1 MKITV
6 SIIALWLCVPVLGQ
20 TSLADYRAAV
30 ADYSWQLKIA
40 ASKSD
45 AAAETAGQA
54 RTGYLPRLAMDG
66 SFTATVRHFDGVE
79 RWTFSLLPQLV
90 QTVYGGGAV
99 RAAARQAEL
108 GYGIALCDEE
118 FSRLDVRYAAD
129 YAYWNLSAVELYAA
143 SMRQYVAIIRSLKEV
158 VGRRFSEGY
167 IAKGDVLMIDAR
179 LSEAEYS
186 LVSAEQSYEVALHN
200 FNILRG
206 TDAALGVQLAQ
217 GIRDSLPMPGRV
229 VAAEALE
236 RDRSL
241 SMSPMLMRD
250 MDKAVAR
257 IQRAISQGE
266 TIAVFGDY
274 DVDGITSTV
283 LLMDYLKS
291 CGVRCLRHIPRRI
304 EEGYGLSKEAIQG
317 LRDQGATL
325 MITVDCGITGN
336 EEVDFAASI
345 GLDVVITDHHECKEE
360 LPRALAVVDPHRSDC
375 PYPFKHLAGVGVALK
390 LVLALGGESRE
401 DALFARYC
409 TLAAIGTI
417 ADVMRMEGE
426 NRTIAFCG
434 LEALP
439 HTDFVGVHALL
450 KEAGLLGKP
459 ITSVQIG
466 FVLAPRINAAGRM
479 GAADLAADL
488 LETDDPAR
496 AEELAKALCDLNR
509 ERQAVEQ
516 AICADATEKIER
528 LRAEDRS
535 ALVLSSE
542 DWHQG
547 VVGIVASRLS
557 EKYACPS
564 FMIHL
569 KDGVGKGSCRSYGG
583 FNLFSALESC
593 ADLLEGFGGHELA
606 AGFTISEENID
617 AFRARMNRYVRSA
630 SGGERAVSCLD
641 VDAPISCPG
650 EVTLAE
656 VEQLDQLEPYGA
668 GNPRPVFAL
677 LGATVDVLQPVGQG
691 KHLKLRL
698 SKGTCRFDAI
708 FFSMTEETC
717 GVAAG
722 MRVDAA
728 FYLQANTFRGN
739 TTLQLQLI
747 DIRPSLTPSRHEAA
761 DLDLLHRL
769 VAGEGLTGQERA
781 RLQASRSQFAAFW
794 TVLERQL
801 RRGKAEEEML
811 PFLRRL
817 SALSGGCE
825 SFLRAGLALAVFQE
839 RGLIALSVQGDQ
851 VTLSLNPIQGKVDL
865 FACPY
870 LSRLR
875 EDAAG
880 KSGGVVS

>member
-1 MKITV
+1 MKYQKWHIGTA
-6 SIIALWLCVPVLGQ
+6 SEQDTALLKEAGYP
-20 TSLADYRAAV
+20 SL
-30 ADYSWQLKIA
+30 L
-40 ASKSD
+40 
-45 AAAETAGQA
+45 
-54 RTGYLPRLAMDG
+54 
-66 SFTATVRHFDGVE
+66 ATV
-79 RWTFSLLPQLV
+79 L
-90 QTVYGGGAV
+90 
-99 RAAARQAEL
+99 AAR
-108 GYGIALCDEE
+108 GITT
-118 FSRLDVRYAAD
+118 
-129 YAYWNLSAVELYAA
+129 
-143 SMRQYVAIIRSLKEV
+143 
-158 VGRRFSEGY
+158 
-167 IAKGDVLMIDAR
+167 
-179 LSEAEYS
+179 SEA
-186 LVSAEQSYEVALHN
+186 
-200 FNILRG
+200 
-206 TDAALGVQLAQ
+206 
-217 GIRDSLPMPGRV
+217 
-229 VAAEALE
+229 AAEALE
-236 RDRSL
+236 RETSL
-241 SMSPMLMRD
+241 TISPMLMRD

-257 IQRAISQGE
+257 IQKALANDE

-283 LLMDYLKS
+283 LKN
-291 CGVRCLRHIPRRI
+291 CGAKCLRYIPRRI
-304 EEGYGLSKEAIQG
+304 EDGYGLSKDAIQG
-317 LRDQGATL
+317 LRDKGATL

-336 EEVDFAASI
+336 EEIDFAASI
-345 GLDVVITDHHECKEE
+345 GMDVVVTDHHECKEN
-360 LPRALAVVDPHRSDC
+360 LPRAVAVVDPHRPDDT
-375 PYPFKHLAGVGVALK
+375 YPFKYLAGVGVALK
-390 LVLALGGESRE
+390 LVLALGGPDRE
-401 DALFARYC
+401 NALFARYC

-426 NRTIAFCG
+426 NRTIVSCG
-434 LEALP
+434 LAALN
-439 HTDFVGVHALL
+439 HTDFVGIHALL

-459 ITSVQIG
+459 ITSIQIG
-466 FVLAPRINAAGRM
+466 FVLSPRINAAGRM

-488 LETDDPAR
+488 LQETDPVK
-496 AEELAKALCDLNR
+496 AEELAKQLCDLNR

-516 AICADATEKIER
+516 SICADAIAQIER
-528 LRAEDRS
+528 LRPEERN

-542 DWHQG
+542 EWHQG

-557 EKYACPS
+557 EKYAAPS

-569 KDGVGKGSCRSYGG
+569 KDGSGKGSCRSYGG

-593 ADLLEGFGGHELA
+593 SDLLDGFGGHELA
-606 AGFTISEENID
+606 AGFTIPEENID
-617 AFRARMNRYVRSA
+617 TFRQRMNRFVKAA
-630 SGGERAVSCLD
+630 SGGERAVSCLE
-641 VDAPISCPG
+641 VDAAISNPADM
-650 EVTLAE
+650 TL
-656 VEQLDQLEPYGA
+656 EQVDHLAQLEPYGS

-728 FYLQANTFRGN
+728 FYLKANTFRGN

-870 LSRLR
+870 LARLH
-875 EDAAG
+875 DAADRNRG
-880 KSGGVVS
+880 DRA